1 MKLCRRKS
9 EKRADRV
16 IHPYMVRRKI
26 GGTGGQSRPPLHGAA
41 ENRRN
46 GRTGASAPTWC
57 GGKSGGTGGQSCP
70 PLQGT
75 AENRR
80 NGRTGASAPTGA
92 AENRR
97 SGRTGASAPTGA
109 AGKSEERAD
118 RVVRPYKVQKKIA
131 EAGGRGRPPLRGA
144 VRGSLRKIHEYS
156 LVYTAKVWY
165 SETQQWRSILVG
177 PTGIGE
183 GPKNPLKGISMKPVV
198 SASYAQSGVDA
209 GGRHFLP
216 AADGPVPMAWE
227 ARDPAAVETGYCAEA
242 YSLCGQRPLYGTG
255 LNLHCGATRLR
266 AVNAVCSVAC
276 LA

>member
-9 EKRADRV
+9 EK
-16 IHPYMVRRKI
+16 
-26 GGTGGQSRPPLHGAA
+26 
-41 ENRRN
+41 
-46 GRTGASAPTWC
+46 
-57 GGKSGGTGGQSCP
+57 
-70 PLQGT
+70 
-75 AENRR
+75 
-80 NGRTGASAPTGA
+80 
-92 AENRR
+92 
-97 SGRTGASAPTGA
+97 
-109 AGKSEERAD
+109 RAD

-131 EAGGRGRPPLRGA
+131 EAGGRSRPPLRGA

-209 GGRHFLP
+209 GGRHFFACGGRASP
-216 AADGPVPMAWE
+216 NGMGST
-227 ARDPAAVETGYCAEA
+227 DPAAVETGYCAEA

>member
-1 MKLCRRKS
+1 MTTRPEGRVVFAGELC
-9 EKRADRV
+9 
-16 IHPYMVRRKI
+16 
-26 GGTGGQSRPPLHGAA
+26 
-41 ENRRN
+41 
-46 GRTGASAPTWC
+46 C
-57 GGKSGGTGGQSCP
+57 
-70 PLQGT
+70 
-75 AENRR
+75 
-80 NGRTGASAPTGA
+80 
-92 AENRR
+92 
-97 SGRTGASAPTGA
+97 SGRAQGYNPSV
-109 AGKSEERAD
+109 SFAD
-118 RVVRPYKVQKKIA
+118 TSLYTREAFPLRQDFSTSRLRRQSPLRRGGLWADEGICPYKVQKKIA

-227 ARDPAAVETGYCAEA
+227 IRT
-242 YSLCGQRPLYGTG
+242 RPLRRPDIVQGRTPFVVSD
-255 LNLHCGATRLR
+255 LCT
-266 AVNAVCSVAC
+266 VPD
-276 LA
+276 

>member
-9 EKRADRV
+9 EKRADRAV
-16 IHPYMVRRKI
+16 RPYMVRRKI
-26 GGTGGQSRPPLHGAA
+26 GGTGGQSRPPLQGTAK
-41 ENRRN
+41 NRRN
-46 GRTGASAPTWC
+46 GRTGASAPT
-57 GGKSGGTGGQSCP
+57 GA
-70 PLQGT
+70 

-97 SGRTGASAPTGA
+97 NGRTGASVPTRYG
-109 AGKSEERAD
+109 GKSEERAD

-165 SETQQWRSILVG
+165 SEMQQWRSILVG

-209 GGRHFLP
+209 GGRHFFACGGRASP
-216 AADGPVPMAWE
+216 NGMGST
-227 ARDPAAVETGYCAEA
+227 DPAAVETGYCAEA
-242 YSLCGQRPLYGTG
+242 YSLCG
-255 LNLHCGATRLR
+255 
-266 AVNAVCSVAC
+266 
-276 LA
+276 

>member
-1 MKLCRRKS
+1 MNMTTRPEGRVVFAGKLCCS
-9 EKRADRV
+9 GRAQDYNPSVSFADTSLYTREA
-16 IHPYMVRRKI
+16 IRC
-26 GGTGGQSRPPLHGAA
+26 GGDGPMR
-41 ENRRN
+41 
-46 GRTGASAPTWC
+46 ASAPTRC
-57 GGKSGGTGGQSCP
+57 
-70 PLQGT
+70 
-75 AENRR
+75 R
-80 NGRTGASAPTGA
+80 
-92 AENRR
+92 RR
-97 SGRTGASAPTGA
+97 SR
-109 AGKSEERAD
+109 
-118 RVVRPYKVQKKIA
+118 

-209 GGRHFLP
+209 GGRHFFACGGRASP
-216 AADGPVPMAWE
+216 NGMGST
-227 ARDPAAVETGYCAEA
+227 DPAAVETGYCAEA

>member
-16 IHPYMVRRKI
+16 VHPYMVRRKI
-26 GGTGGQSRPPLHGAA
+26 GGTGGQ
-41 ENRRN
+41 
-46 GRTGASAPTWC
+46 
-57 GGKSGGTGGQSCP
+57 
-70 PLQGT
+70 
-75 AENRR
+75 
-80 NGRTGASAPTGA
+80 
-92 AENRR
+92 
-97 SGRTGASAPTGA
+97 
-109 AGKSEERAD
+109 
-118 RVVRPYKVQKKIA
+118 
-131 EAGGRGRPPLRGA
+131 GA

-227 ARDPAAVETGYCAEA
+227 ART
-242 YSLCGQRPLYGTG
+242 RPLRRPDIVQRRTPFVVSD
-255 LNLHCGATRLR
+255 LCT
-266 AVNAVCSVAC
+266 VPD
-276 LA
+276 

>member
-1 MKLCRRKS
+1 MVFAGELCCS
-9 EKRADRV
+9 GRAQGYNPSVSFADTSLYTREA
-16 IHPYMVRRKI
+16 IRC
-26 GGTGGQSRPPLHGAA
+26 GGDEPMR
-41 ENRRN
+41 
-46 GRTGASAPTWC
+46 ASAPTRC
-57 GGKSGGTGGQSCP
+57 
-70 PLQGT
+70 
-75 AENRR
+75 R
-80 NGRTGASAPTGA
+80 
-92 AENRR
+92 RR
-97 SGRTGASAPTGA
+97 SR
-109 AGKSEERAD
+109 
-118 RVVRPYKVQKKIA
+118 

-227 ARDPAAVETGYCAEA
+227 ART
-242 YSLCGQRPLYGTG
+242 RPLWRPDIVQRRTPFVVSD
-255 LNLHCGATRLR
+255 LCT
-266 AVNAVCSVAC
+266 VPD
-276 LA
+276 